1 MIEFD
6 HVTQRY
12 DTTVALRD
20 LNLSVESGELFVLVG
35 PSGSGKTT
43 LLKMVN
49 RLNTPTS
56 GRILIDG
63 VDVAERDLLELRQHI
78 GYVLQS
84 GALFPNMSVEQNA
97 GIELE
102 VLGWKPEARR
112 RRVRDLLSRVGLE
125 PEKFCD
131 RMPSE
136 LSGGE
141 AQRVGIVR
149 ALAAKPQLMLMD
161 EPFSALD
168 PVSRRQLQ
176 ELVLR
181 LHEELGIT
189 VIFVT
194 HDMREAVLMAD
205 RLAVMHQGVLQQCGK
220 PEDIIEHPANDI
232 VRSFFDEGME
242 ERHTVRDVM
251 EAGFGT
257 AIAAS
262 NIGRAPSGVPVAEL
276 PASAS
281 VFDWAAELRR
291 DPSVKIKVGGTLLN
305 PDDLVKY
312 LASRASDPAAPSLS
326 PSPSPS
332 SSRDAAAQ
340 AGGAQ

>member
-6 HVTQRY
+6 HVTQQY
-12 DTTVALRD
+12 DDTVALKD
-20 LNLSVESGELFVLVG
+20 LTLTIESHELFVLVG

-49 RLNTPTS
+49 RLNEPTS
-56 GRILIDG
+56 GRVLIDG
-63 VDVAERDLLELRQHI
+63 DDVSDSDLNKLRQRI
-78 GYVLQS
+78 GYVLQT

-102 VLGWKPEARR
+102 ILGWKPAQRR
-112 RRVRDLLSRVGLE
+112 ERVSSLLERVGLP

-149 ALAAKPQLMLMD
+149 ALAAEPLMMLMD

-168 PVSRRQLQ
+168 PVSRKQLQ
-176 ELVLR
+176 NLVLE

-194 HDMREAVLMAD
+194 HDMSEAMLMAD
-205 RLAVMHQGVLQQCGK
+205 RLAVMHEGVLQQCGT
-220 PEDIIEHPANDI
+220 PAEVMAAPANDF
-232 VRSFFDEGME
+232 VRSFFID
-242 ERHTVRDVM
+242 RAADSRYLSNIVD
-251 EAGFGT
+251 AGFGT
-257 AIAAS
+257 EIAA
-262 NIGRAPSGVPVAEL
+262 
-276 PASAS
+276 
-281 VFDWAAELRR
+281 AAEHASSNLST
-291 DPSVKIKVGGTLLN
+291 SVTEVSQHDSSMPAMSLELSATDTVVDLAAAFQSHPGEDVRVGTHLLAQS
-305 PDDLVKY
+305 DLIGY
-312 LASRASDPAAPSLS
+312 LASLSAQRRGEEASL
-326 PSPSPS
+326 
-332 SSRDAAAQ
+332 
-340 AGGAQ
+340 